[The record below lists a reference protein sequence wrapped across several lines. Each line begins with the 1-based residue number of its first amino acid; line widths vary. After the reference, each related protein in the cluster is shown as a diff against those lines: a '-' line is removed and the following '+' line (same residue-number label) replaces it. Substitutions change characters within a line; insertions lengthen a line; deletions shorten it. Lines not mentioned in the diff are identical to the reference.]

1 MPYGTM
7 AAVTLAVGAAME
19 ANSSDSDG
27 GSLSTLSLKLP
38 PQAQIIDAA
47 TFVSL
52 PSVPPTSEYNGTTVS
67 IGQSCWRRSQSNW
80 CLRSGFLRAK
90 RVRAW

>member
-1 MPYGTM
+1 M

-19 ANSSDSDG
+19 ANSSNSDG

-38 PQAQIIDAA
+38 PQAQVIDAA

-52 PSVPPTSEYNGTTVS
+52 PSVPPTSEYNGTTV
-67 IGQSCWRRSQSNW
+67 GVDRLRWRRARFNQ
-80 CLRSGFLRAK
+80 CLRSGFLQAK
-90 RVRAW
+90 HVRVS